1 MNKTGKPQLQAWP
14 WPLWKRDP
22 GHRAMRMRHEWG
34 HLQSCPLKLW
44 GPRTGNQIT
53 SSSLVWWGW
62 EDRGDEGSSKGREF
76 LPLCGQ
82 GYSTRR
88 EEDIFPSH
96 IKAMCGCKLKS
107 NCLINLQSNLESSSL
122 EITTISY
129 EFIHS
134 IHVYW
139 ASITGQ
145 ATSQHTLTN
154 NMEEK
159 TCPMKFAF

>member
-76 LPLCGQ
+76 LPLWARVQHKKRRGHLPVSYKSHMWVSVEEQ
-82 GYSTRR
+82 LPHQPPVQPWVQPPRDNHHFLWVYSVNTCLLSIDYRP
-88 EEDIFPSH
+88 DNISAH
-96 IKAMCGCKLKS
+96 INK
-107 NCLINLQSNLESSSL
+107 
-122 EITTISY
+122 
-129 EFIHS
+129 
-134 IHVYW
+134 
-139 ASITGQ
+139 
-145 ATSQHTLTN
+145 
-154 NMEEK
+154 
-159 TCPMKFAF
+159 